1 MPTRTHPATPRQSPG
16 FTEFVAMMAAT
27 MSLHAMAID
36 TMLPA
41 LPLIGHDFGVS
52 DENRLQ
58 WIVTLFVMG
67 TGAGQLAYGPLA
79 DRFGRR
85 PVLLGGLGI
94 YVLMT
99 LVAGLAGNLRL
110 LLIARLAQGIVVSAG
125 SVVSR
130 SIVRDRYSGPT
141 MARVMSTIFI
151 VFLMVPILAPSVGQ
165 LLLSIASWRGIFV
178 FLALYSSAVI
188 CWIALRLPETLTP
201 ERRRPL
207 SAQHLLEAFVFVLSE
222 PTSILY
228 TLAMTAMF
236 GSLLAFV
243 STLPQI
249 FVGAFHAPQLMA
261 GTFAICAGT
270 MALASFANSR
280 LVERLGMHLISHV
293 ALVAFI
299 FIAAVHTSIAWS
311 GHETLATFTVL
322 QALSLACF
330 GLATS
335 NFGAI
340 AMQPMGAMAG
350 SAASL
355 QGVIS
360 TIGGAALASLIGH
373 QWAGSVLF
381 LPAGALC
388 CGLIALGCV
397 LGAERMQLFRR
408 RHPVNAAPAAGAYED
423 HQLQPDHHRDRSNP

>member
-1 MPTRTHPATPRQSPG
+1 
-16 FTEFVAMMAAT
+16 MMAAT

-41 LPLIGHDFGVS
+41 LPEIGHDFAVS
-52 DENRLQ
+52 NENSLQ
-58 WIVTLFVMG
+58 WIITLFLMG
-67 TGAGQLAYGPLA
+67 AGAGQLAYGPLA

-85 PVLLGGLGI
+85 PVLLGGLGA

-99 LVAGLAGNLRL
+99 LIACVANNLQL
-110 LLIARLAQGIVVSAG
+110 LLIARLAQGVVVSAG

-130 SIVRDRYSGPT
+130 SIVRDRYSGET
-141 MARVMSTIFI
+141 MARVSSTILI
-151 VFLMVPILAPSVGQ
+151 VFMLVPVLAPSVGQ
-165 LLLSIASWRGIFV
+165 LLLTVASWRGIFV
-178 FLALYSSAVI
+178 FLALYSTAVA
-188 CWIALRLPETLTP
+188 CWVALRLPETLPP
-201 ERRRPL
+201 ERRRPI
-207 SAQHLLEAFVFVLSE
+207 SAAHLGDACVFVLSE

-249 FVGAFHAPQLMA
+249 FAGAFHAPQLMA
-261 GTFAICAGT
+261 GTFAACAGT
-270 MALASFANSR
+270 MGLASFANSR

-293 ALVAFI
+293 ALIAFI
-299 FIAAVHTSIAWS
+299 AITAAHTVVAWS

-322 QALSLACF
+322 QALTLACF

-355 QGVIS
+355 QGVVS

-373 QWAGSVLF
+373 QWSGTVTF
-381 LPAGALC
+381 LPFGAAC
-388 CGLIALGCV
+388 CGLVALACV

-408 RHPVNAAPAAGAYED
+408 RHQGGSGSSGAVARGYHLTAASTGDTP
-423 HQLQPDHHRDRSNP
+423 RDRNAL